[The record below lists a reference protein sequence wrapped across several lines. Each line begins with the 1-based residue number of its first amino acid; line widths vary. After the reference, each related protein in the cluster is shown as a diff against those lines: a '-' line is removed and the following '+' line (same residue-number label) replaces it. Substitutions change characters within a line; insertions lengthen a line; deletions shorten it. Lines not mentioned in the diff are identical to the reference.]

1 MTKTP
6 RVQPVYVSIN
16 KPLTMGGAERGL
28 FLLALILG
36 AATFTFFGSLLA
48 GLVMFLA
55 LYLTARA
62 VTQVDPQLLRIVL
75 RSASAR
81 VRYDPATLADLTV
94 TRSRRR

>member
-16 KPLTMGGAERGL
+16 RPLTIGGAERRL
-28 FLLALILG
+28 FFLALMLG
-36 AATFTFFGSLLA
+36 GATFTCFGSLLA

-55 LYLTARA
+55 FYLTAR
-62 VTQVDPQLLRIVL
+62 VITQIDPQLLRIVL

-81 VRYDPATLADLTV
+81 ARYDSATLACLTI
-94 TRSRRR
+94 TRSARR